1 MCFAKWIDD
10 GSDVQKTRAGSL
22 VLFGITENMG
32 AETKHLRFPF
42 FAPCLKA
49 NFTALGVP
57 VQPPVMG
64 NQQSGDSADAIPEPS
79 GAEAGPVLLG
89 RERLDIEEDAK
100 VDAPS
105 SSFDVASLNKQQL
118 VGPYLFG
125 VAAPFFFVAAIS
137 ALLPV
142 PQHWQFSFTSLMLGG
157 WSFCSVSF
165 AGPSSR

>member
-10 GSDVQKTRAGSL
+10 GSDLKKTRVGSL
-22 VLFGITENMG
+22 VGSCLESQKTWGLKPNICD
-32 AETKHLRFPF
+32 FPF
-42 FAPCLKA
+42 LLPVSKRKFAA
-49 NFTALGVP
+49 GVP
-57 VQPPVMG
+57 VQPVMG
-64 NQQSGDSADAIPEPS
+64 NQQSGDSADAIPEPIA
-79 GAEAGPVLLG
+79 AEAGPVLLG
-89 RERLDIEEDAK
+89 REHLDIEEDAK
-100 VDAPS
+100 ADVPS

-165 AGPSSR
+165 AGRSSR

>member
-1 MCFAKWIDD
+1 M
-10 GSDVQKTRAGSL
+10 VGSL
-22 VLFGITENMG
+22 AGFCLESLKTWGLKPNICD
-32 AETKHLRFPF
+32 FPF
-42 FAPCLKA
+42 LLPVSKRKFA
-49 NFTALGVP
+49 ALGVT
-57 VQPPVMG
+57 VQPVME

-89 RERLDIEEDAK
+89 REHLDIEEDAK
-100 VDAPS
+100 VDVPS

>member
-1 MCFAKWIDD
+1 MCDF
-10 GSDVQKTRAGSL
+10 RSL
-22 VLFGITENMG
+22 SQSEFCRSGCPG
-32 AETKHLRFPF
+32 
-42 FAPCLKA
+42 
-49 NFTALGVP
+49 
-57 VQPPVMG
+57 VQPVLVMG

-89 RERLDIEEDAK
+89 REHLDIEEDAK
-100 VDAPS
+100 ADAPS

-118 VGPYLFG
+118 VGPYLFR

-142 PQHWQFSFTSLMLGG
+142 PYNWQFSFTSLMLGD

-165 AGPSSR
+165 GGPSSR